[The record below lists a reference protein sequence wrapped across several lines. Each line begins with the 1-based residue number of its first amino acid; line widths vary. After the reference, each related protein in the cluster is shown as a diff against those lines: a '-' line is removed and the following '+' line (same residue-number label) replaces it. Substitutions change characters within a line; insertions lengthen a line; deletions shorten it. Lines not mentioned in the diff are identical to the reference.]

1 MEDSLLTS
9 PNSMMNDNVYYC
21 ILSSGLASQKTD
33 NVTNWSISVRKWC
46 VHWAPR
52 RQGPQCPPRYH
63 WQLLFASDD
72 HFDHLLWARRIS
84 SENCAAKYLMLWGS
98 DWLTIIW
105 SRTPVFVT
113 SSWTLNNGHRK
124 KGQWR
129 EDCQHQKQ
137 VNILADIF
145 QTHHY
150 MSS

>member
-72 HFDHLLWARRIS
+72 HFDHLLWARR
-84 SENCAAKYLMLWGS
+84 
-98 DWLTIIW
+98 
-105 SRTPVFVT
+105 T
-113 SSWTLNNGHRK
+113 SSQNIWCCEALTDSPSSDQGLQCLWHRAGHWTMGTGRRDSGEK
-124 KGQWR
+124 I
-129 EDCQHQKQ
+129 
-137 VNILADIF
+137 VNIKNKWIYLRIYLK
-145 QTHHY
+145 HIIY